1 MSQYARRRI
10 LPLLLLVLCTTIIA
24 ADGPASQPIR
34 IVLMGDSTVCDY
46 PPASVTRGWGQFIA
60 EGFSS
65 PVLVHNFAVGGR
77 STKTFISEGRLK
89 KALEEPADF
98 ALIQFGH
105 NDSHAKDHPE
115 ATDAATDYRQNLK
128 TCIGACLAAKVQPIL
143 VTPMHRRTFKEGKLT
158 TELLPYANAMK
169 AGARAKQIS
178 VIDLYTLSGGLFEKL
193 GNDASVDLNCTPT
206 DHTHFSEKGA
216 RALAQLILKELRTLD
231 PRLQTAIRE

>member
-1 MSQYARRRI
+1 MSVPVFQHVARRI
-10 LPLLLLVLCTTIIA
+10 GPQLLLVLCVA
-24 ADGPASQPIR
+24 MAVADGTAARPIR

-46 PPASVTRGWGQFIA
+46 PPDSVTRGWGQFIA

-89 KALEEPADF
+89 KALGEPADF

-128 TCIGACLAAKVQPIL
+128 TCIDACLAAKVQPIL
-143 VTPMHRRTFKEGKLT
+143 VTPMHRRVFKGGKLT
-158 TELLPYANAMK
+158 TELLPYADAMK
-169 AGARAKQIS
+169 AVAEEKQIS
-178 VIDLYTLSGGLFEKL
+178 VVDLYTHPKG
-193 GNDASVDLNCTPT
+193 TPQT
-206 DHTHFSEKGA
+206 RPAPQGRHPGA
-216 RALAQLILKELRTLD
+216 RIT
-231 PRLQTAIRE
+231 RLVAS